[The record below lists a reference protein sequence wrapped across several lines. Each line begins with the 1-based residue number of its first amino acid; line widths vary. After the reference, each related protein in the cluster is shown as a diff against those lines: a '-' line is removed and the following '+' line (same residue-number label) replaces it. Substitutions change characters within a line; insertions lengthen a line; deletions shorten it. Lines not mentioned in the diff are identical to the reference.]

1 MKGIGIVWPAVVGKS
16 TLSFLRRVPAV
27 GEALADVASV
37 EPVESFSSG
46 AGGFAILNIL
56 FRAVYATE
64 GAEIGAGEG
73 AATGVVPVVDAV
85 ASPSVAEGISAVTGS
100 GAAVGSATGVSI

>member
-46 AGGFAILNIL
+46 GFVILNIW
-56 FRAVYATE
+56 FRAVYAAE
-64 GAEIGAGEG
+64 GAEVGAGEG